1 MSQMGLC
8 QHGQRLYFGSEPS
21 MHLSEVIAK
30 KRNSGFALK
39 HMSWGEIWLQ
49 VIRQMTLSQ
58 VSVKRSRNWIFKVT
72 DNHRKPET
80 LQEIGQT
87 LKETKGKERE

>member
-39 HMSWGEIWLQ
+39 HMSWGEI
-49 VIRQMTLSQ
+49 
-58 VSVKRSRNWIFKVT
+58 
-72 DNHRKPET
+72 
-80 LQEIGQT
+80 
-87 LKETKGKERE
+87 